1 MTTRK
6 KFNMKDF
13 RPARR
18 WIDLSTGDSV
28 RIMRELNELTQT
40 QLAEKTGIPV
50 DTLAAIENDQL
61 ALDVEHA
68 AILATALHV
77 DPCILLSTENRSHT
91 KSVA

>member
-6 KFNMKDF
+6 INLKDYSPV
-13 RPARR
+13 RKR
-18 WIDLSTGDSV
+18 IDLSTGDSV

-40 QLAEKTGIPV
+40 QLAETTGIPLG
-50 DTLAAIENDQL
+50 TLASIENDQL

-68 AILATALHV
+68 AILAAALHV
-77 DPCILLSTENRSHT
+77 DPSILLSTGGRSDN